1 MTRRKVAIVPHTH
14 WDREWYAPYQTF
26 RLRLVDTLDAFLP
39 LLERDPSY
47 TRFLLDGQMAVV
59 DDYLEVRPEAEST
72 IRRLAVSGRLDMGP
86 WYALMDEFLVSGET
100 MVRDLQMGMARAAHF
115 GGAMDVGYLPDMF
128 GHVAQMPQLLRLAG
142 IHHAVVWRGVPRA
155 IRRTAFW
162 WEALDG
168 SRVRAEYL
176 PQGYGNGEG
185 IADDPKALVDR
196 VAEFEA
202 AHGRFLRDG
211 DPILWMNGTDHQAP
225 QPWLGRVV
233 GEANDL
239 QDEYE
244 LAITSLAEHL
254 VAAPTDDLPSW
265 RGELRSGARANLL
278 MGVASNRV
286 DVKQAAAR
294 AERTLE
300 RLAEPLSALF
310 LPPQRWPARLLDLAW
325 RDVVRNAAHDS
336 ICACSVDEVCDA
348 VLHRYAEA
356 TQIADGLA
364 SRTLDAIAE
373 SMADEGWVVVNP
385 SARPRPGL
393 VQLDVPGTGPLDG
406 AQVLV
411 EKDAVVADLDLSLDD
426 ARPYLENLTSQ
437 QLGARTYINYVDV
450 EEVGDGTGSLDVTLR
465 VAPRLLTNL
474 LVGRLMHDVLR
485 RLESSSGAR
494 LRFRILRE
502 PFRRILVRV
511 PDVAGFGW
519 RMLGDIEAPSS
530 PVAAAGDRGL
540 TNGVVTVDVDPT
552 AGTFSV
558 NGTAG
563 FDRLVDGGDK
573 GDTYNYDP
581 PANDVVVDAPASVEV
596 TVLETGPLRG
606 RIRVV
611 RTYAWPDHEADGT
624 RVGPSREVAVTTTLE
639 VRAGEPAVRV
649 TTSFVNP
656 SRDHRLRAHFPIPG
670 GPADTSHA
678 ECAFGVVERAL
689 EAEGGPTER
698 ALPTFPSRRFVR
710 ASDLT
715 VVHEGLL
722 EYELVDGRELAL
734 TLLRA
739 TGMLSRVDLAY
750 RPLPAGPPIAME
762 GPQLLGPV
770 EVRYAVCVDPG
781 ADPYALVDDVFLPL
795 EMRAAK
801 GGGTRPPEGTE
812 LTVAGAEVSA
822 VRQTPGGLELRV
834 FNPTERET
842 TLTVEDRT
850 GWIVDLRGAPVA
862 PFDGATTMRPWEIL
876 TLVLRPS
883 AAFGQ

>member
-1 MTRRKVAIVPHTH
+1 
-14 WDREWYAPYQTF
+14 
-26 RLRLVDTLDAFLP
+26 
-39 LLERDPSY
+39 
-47 TRFLLDGQMAVV
+47 
-59 DDYLEVRPEAEST
+59 
-72 IRRLAVSGRLDMGP
+72 
-86 WYALMDEFLVSGET
+86 
-100 MVRDLQMGMARAAHF
+100 
-115 GGAMDVGYLPDMF
+115 MDVGYLPDMF

-202 AHGRFLRDG
+202 AHRRFLRDG

-883 AAFGQ
+883 AAFGL

>member
-1 MTRRKVAIVPHTH
+1 M
-14 WDREWYAPYQTF
+14 Q
-26 RLRLVDTLDAFLP
+26 
-39 LLERDPSY
+39 
-47 TRFLLDGQMAVV
+47 
-59 DDYLEVRPEAEST
+59 
-72 IRRLAVSGRLDMGP
+72 
-86 WYALMDEFLVSGET
+86 
-100 MVRDLQMGMARAAHF
+100 
-115 GGAMDVGYLPDMF
+115 VGYLPDMF

-142 IHHAVVWRGVPRA
+142 LEHAVVWRGVPRA

-196 VAEFEA
+196 VAEFES

-211 DPILWMNGTDHQAP
+211 DPIRWMNGTDHQAP

-233 GEANDL
+233 AEANAV
-239 QDEYE
+239 QDKYE

-254 VAAPTDDLPSW
+254 VSAPTDDLPSW
-265 RGELRSGARANLL
+265 KGELRSGARANLL

-294 AERTLE
+294 AERSLE

-310 LPPQRWPARLLDLAW
+310 LPAERWPARLLDLAW

-336 ICACSVDEVCDA
+336 ICACSIDEVCDA

-364 SRTLDAIAE
+364 SRAVDALAA

-385 SARPRPGL
+385 SARRRGGL

-411 EKDAVVADLDLSLDD
+411 EKDAVVTDLDLTLDD

-437 QLGARTYINYVDV
+437 QLGARTFVNYVDV
-450 EEVGDGTGSLDVTLR
+450 DEVDDGSGSLEVTLR

-474 LVGRLMHDVLR
+474 LVGRLMHDVLS
-485 RLESSSGAR
+485 RLESSPGAR

-511 PDVAGFGW
+511 PDVDGFGW
-519 RMLGDIEAPSS
+519 RTLGDVVPPAS
-530 PVAAAGDRGL
+530 PVAASGERGL
-540 TNGVVTVDVDPT
+540 TNGLVTVDVDP
-552 AGTFSV
+552 ADGTFSV
-558 NGTAG
+558 NGVTG

-581 PANDVVVDAPASVEV
+581 PANDVVVDAPSSAEV
-596 TVLETGPLRG
+596 TVVERGPLRG

-624 RVGPSREVAVTTTLE
+624 RVGPSHDLEVTTLLE

-670 GPADTSHA
+670 DTPAATSRA
-678 ECAFGVVERAL
+678 ECAFGIVERGL

-710 ASDLT
+710 AGDLT

-722 EYELVDGRELAL
+722 EYELVNSGREVAL

-770 EVRYAVCVDPG
+770 DVRYAVCVDPDV
-781 ADPYALVDDVFLPL
+781 DPYALVDDVFLPL
-795 EMRAAK
+795 EIRTTK
-801 GGGTRPPEGTE
+801 GGGTRQADGTE
-812 LTVAGAEVSA
+812 LTVTGAEVSA
-822 VRQTPGGLELRV
+822 VRRTPGGLEVRV
-834 FNPTERET
+834 FNPTDREA
-842 TLTVEDRT
+842 TLTATDRT
-850 GWIVDLRGAPVA
+850 GWIVDLRGAPVI
-862 PFDGATTMRPWEIL
+862 PFDGETTLRPWEIL
-876 TLVLRPS
+876 TLLLRPS

>member
-1 MTRRKVAIVPHTH
+1 
-14 WDREWYAPYQTF
+14 
-26 RLRLVDTLDAFLP
+26 
-39 LLERDPSY
+39 
-47 TRFLLDGQMAVV
+47 
-59 DDYLEVRPEAEST
+59 
-72 IRRLAVSGRLDMGP
+72 
-86 WYALMDEFLVSGET
+86 

-142 IHHAVVWRGVPRA
+142 IQHAVVWRGVPRA

-162 WEALDG
+162 WEAPDG

-196 VAEFEA
+196 VGEFEA

-233 GEANDL
+233 AEANVV
-239 QDEYE
+239 QDDYD

-254 VAAPTDDLPSW
+254 LSAPTDDLPSW
-265 RGELRSGARANLL
+265 KGELRSGARANLL

-294 AERTLE
+294 AERSLE

-310 LPPQRWPARLLDLAW
+310 LAPDRWPARLLDLAW

-356 TQIADGLA
+356 TQIGDGLA
-364 SRTLDAIAE
+364 ARAVDALAE
-373 SMADEGWVVVNP
+373 SMAGAGWVVVNP
-385 SARPRPGL
+385 SARPRGGL
-393 VQLDVPGTGPLDG
+393 VQLDVPGPGPLDG

-411 EKDAVVADLDLSLDD
+411 EKDAVVSDLDLSLDD

-450 EEVGDGTGSLDVTLR
+450 DDVGDGTGSLDVTLR

-474 LVGRLMHDVLR
+474 LVGRLMHDVLS
-485 RLESSSGAR
+485 RLESSPGAR

-519 RMLGDIEAPSS
+519 RMLGDVVPPAS
-530 PVAAAGDRGL
+530 PVAASGDGGL
-540 TNGVVTVDVDPT
+540 TNGLVTVDVDPAT
-552 AGTFSV
+552 GTFSV
-558 NGTAG
+558 NGVAG

-581 PANDVVVDAPASVEV
+581 PANDVVVDTPSSVDIAVVER
-596 TVLETGPLRG
+596 GPLRG

-611 RTYAWPDHEADGT
+611 RSYTWPDLEADGT
-624 RVGPSREVAVTTTLE
+624 RAGPSHDVAVTTTLE

-656 SRDHRLRAHFPIPG
+656 SRDHRLRAHFSVPG
-670 GPADTSHA
+670 GPAATSRA
-678 ECAFGVVERAL
+678 ECAFGIVERGL

-710 ASDLT
+710 AGDLT
-715 VVHEGLL
+715 VAHEGLL
-722 EYELVDGRELAL
+722 EYELVGDGGELAL

-781 ADPYALVDDVFLPL
+781 VDPYALVDDVFLPL
-795 EMRAAK
+795 EIRTTK
-801 GGGTRPPEGTE
+801 GGGIRPAAGTE
-812 LTVAGAEVSA
+812 LTVTGAEVSA
-822 VRQTPGGLELRV
+822 VRRVAGGLEVRV
-834 FNPTERET
+834 FNPTDRET
-842 TLTVEDRT
+842 TLTVADRT
-850 GWIVDLRGAPVA
+850 GWVVDLRGAPVT
-862 PFDGATTMRPWEIL
+862 PFDGTTTLRPWEVT
-876 TLVLRPS
+876 TLLLLSVS
-883 AAFGQ
+883 

>member
-1 MTRRKVAIVPHTH
+1 
-14 WDREWYAPYQTF
+14 
-26 RLRLVDTLDAFLP
+26 
-39 LLERDPSY
+39 
-47 TRFLLDGQMAVV
+47 
-59 DDYLEVRPEAEST
+59 
-72 IRRLAVSGRLDMGP
+72 
-86 WYALMDEFLVSGET
+86 
-100 MVRDLQMGMARAAHF
+100 
-115 GGAMDVGYLPDMF
+115 MF

>member
-1 MTRRKVAIVPHTH
+1 
-14 WDREWYAPYQTF
+14 
-26 RLRLVDTLDAFLP
+26 
-39 LLERDPSY
+39 
-47 TRFLLDGQMAVV
+47 
-59 DDYLEVRPEAEST
+59 
-72 IRRLAVSGRLDMGP
+72 
-86 WYALMDEFLVSGET
+86 
-100 MVRDLQMGMARAAHF
+100 
-115 GGAMDVGYLPDMF
+115 
-128 GHVAQMPQLLRLAG
+128 
-142 IHHAVVWRGVPRA
+142 
-155 IRRTAFW
+155 
-162 WEALDG
+162 
-168 SRVRAEYL
+168 
-176 PQGYGNGEG
+176 
-185 IADDPKALVDR
+185 
-196 VAEFEA
+196 
-202 AHGRFLRDG
+202 
-211 DPILWMNGTDHQAP
+211 
-225 QPWLGRVV
+225 
-233 GEANDL
+233 
-239 QDEYE
+239 
-244 LAITSLAEHL
+244 
-254 VAAPTDDLPSW
+254 
-265 RGELRSGARANLL
+265 
-278 MGVASNRV
+278 
-286 DVKQAAAR
+286 
-294 AERTLE
+294 
-300 RLAEPLSALF
+300 
-310 LPPQRWPARLLDLAW
+310 
-325 RDVVRNAAHDS
+325 
-336 ICACSVDEVCDA
+336 
-348 VLHRYAEA
+348 
-356 TQIADGLA
+356 
-364 SRTLDAIAE
+364 
-373 SMADEGWVVVNP
+373 
-385 SARPRPGL
+385 
-393 VQLDVPGTGPLDG
+393 
-406 AQVLV
+406 
-411 EKDAVVADLDLSLDD
+411 
-426 ARPYLENLTSQ
+426 
-437 QLGARTYINYVDV
+437 
-450 EEVGDGTGSLDVTLR
+450 
-465 VAPRLLTNL
+465 
-474 LVGRLMHDVLR
+474 
-485 RLESSSGAR
+485 
-494 LRFRILRE
+494 
-502 PFRRILVRV
+502 
-511 PDVAGFGW
+511 
-519 RMLGDIEAPSS
+519 
-530 PVAAAGDRGL
+530 
-540 TNGVVTVDVDPT
+540 VTVDVDPT

-624 RVGPSREVAVTTTLE
+624 RVGPTREVAVTTTLE

-710 ASDLT
+710 AGDLT